1 MKTQVIKVNPEV
13 PEEKIIKQAANILTW
28 GGIVIIPTETVYGI
42 VANSQNRQAIKRL
55 YKIKERPED
64 KPFSIIIE
72 RKERIEEFAKDI
84 PILAYKLIDK
94 FWPGLLTLVL
104 AADKEKIGLR
114 MPDHPFALRLIAEVK
129 FPLACPSANIT
140 KKNAPKDL
148 QSALLDL
155 DGQVEL
161 AIDAGPCRIGI
172 ESTVVDLTQKP
183 FSILREG
190 ALKADEIKKAV
201 AKKDVLFVCTGNS
214 CRSVMAKALLE
225 KRLREKNRQ
234 DVEVFSCGM
243 AMIEGLSPT
252 AETATLLQEEGID
265 VSGYRSQK
273 MTTLMLKKSDT
284 IFVMEKMQE
293 TRISELVP
301 QVKNRLFLLKE
312 FAKIEDGSGLDIADP
327 IGRPIE
333 DYKKTFA
340 LIKEAIDRVVEVI

>member
-13 PEEKIIKQAANILTW
+13 PEEKIIKQAANILTRA
-28 GGIVIIPTETVYGI
+28 GLVIIPTETVYGI

-84 PILAYKLIDK
+84 PILAYKLIDT
-94 FWPGLLTLVL
+94 FWPGPLTLVL
-104 AADKEKIGLR
+104 SSNSGSMGMR
-114 MPDHPFALRLIAEVK
+114 MPDNSFALKLIAEVK

-140 KKNAPKDL
+140 AKNPPRDL
-148 QSALLDL
+148 RDALVDL

-161 AIDAGPCRIGI
+161 AIDAGLCRIGI

-190 ALKADEIKKAV
+190 ALKPEEIKRV
-201 AKKDVLFVCTGNS
+201 AEKKNILFVCTGNS

-225 KRLREKNRQ
+225 KRLGEKNRQ
-234 DVEVFSCGM
+234 DVEVLSCGM

-252 AETATLLQEEGID
+252 TETAMLLKEEGID
-265 VSGYRSQK
+265 ISGYRSQK

-293 TRISELVP
+293 ARIRELVP
-301 QVKNRLFLLKE
+301 QVKMRLFLLKE

-327 IGRPIE
+327 IARPIE
-333 DYKKTFA
+333 DYKKTFG